1 MLRMRWPKPTVLGLA
16 LLLGLLQS
24 GGRAGAA
31 DEQRFAIRNAFVE
44 LAGNSWQ
51 LEVSLDL
58 GLTEAASQA
67 LDEGIPL
74 TLRLEAEA
82 HSQRRLLPNE
92 KVAAVGGQWQL
103 EYDALASRYVVSDLN
118 NATPDSYASRDEA
131 LAALARPRG
140 LLLADAGQL
149 PPDRRFDVRV
159 RAVIEVGELPAAV
172 RMLLFWRSFSQATEW
187 YTWTVRP

>member
-24 GGRAGAA
+24 SGRAGAA

-44 LAGNSWQ
+44 LAGDSWQ

-58 GLTEAASQA
+58 GLTEGASEA
-67 LDEGIPL
+67 LDEGILL

-82 HSQRRLLPNE
+82 HSRRRLLPNE
-92 KVAAVGGQWQL
+92 KVAAVDGQWQL
-103 EYDALASRYVVSDLN
+103 EYDALASRYVVSDRN
-118 NATPDSYASRDEA
+118 KATRDSYASRDEA

-149 PPDRRFDVRV
+149 PPDQRFDVRV

-172 RMLLFWRSFSQATEW
+172 RMLLFWRSFSQTTEW